1 MTHHRNWGALH
12 AACASTTTET
22 AGTARAVLEPESA
35 FYSEWKAVERAG
47 GSSAQLV
54 FVAFIHCRDMVHA
67 LARRIT
73 GNAWEADDV
82 TQSVFEGL
90 SRSLDSVREPRRI
103 PGFLRTCTIRT
114 AGRLVGRSRRQREQL
129 LAFPQDTED
138 SGPIVLDDTAALR
151 SLVERLPEEER
162 SAVFHRYVERRS
174 HAEVADLLGVS
185 LATARRRAHAGKE
198 KLLRWWGRDTTRS
211 AA

>member
-1 MTHHRNWGALH
+1 MAGAD
-12 AACASTTTET
+12 
-22 AGTARAVLEPESA
+22 LEPESA
-35 FYSEWKAVERAG
+35 FYSEWKAVRSAG

-73 GNAWEADDV
+73 GTAWEADDV

-90 SRSLDSVREPRRI
+90 SRSLHTIRDPRRI

-114 AGRLVGRSRRQREQL
+114 AARMVGRSRRQREQL
-129 LAFPQDTED
+129 LSFPQESED
-138 SGPIVLDDTAALR
+138 SGPIVLDDSAALR
-151 SLVERLPEEER
+151 GLIERLPPEER

-174 HAEVADLLGVS
+174 HGEVAELLGVS
-185 LATARRRAHAGKE
+185 LATARRRARAGRE
-198 KLLRWWGRDTTRS
+198 KLLRWWGKDTTRS